1 MGETGHPVETEEQPE
16 KQLPPVRWDDRLEKV
31 LDEWHRRVWA
41 SQLAHYRRATKLR
54 RANIFLGLP
63 VTTLTAVVGTS
74 LFATLNEQQLPTAL
88 RITVGSISVAAS
100 VLSAIQTFFG
110 FAQRADKHVLAAD
123 WYAALRRRIEE
134 IRAMPKQARGD
145 ARKVLDD
152 IRREM
157 NTVSST
163 FPQIGEPDW
172 RQAAAEFGI
181 KEPPRRRRA
190 RHIPG

>member
-1 MGETGHPVETEEQPE
+1 VGDTGHPVEIQEVPE
-16 KQLPPVRWDDRLEKV
+16 KQLPPVKWDERLEDV
-31 LDEWHRRVWA
+31 LEEWHRRVWA
-41 SQLAHYRRATKLR
+41 SQLAHYRRATRLK

-74 LFATLNEQQLPTAL
+74 LFATLNEQQLPAAL
-88 RITVGSISVAAS
+88 RITIGTISVAAA

-123 WYAALRRRIEE
+123 WYAALRRKIEE
-134 IRAMPKQARGD
+134 LRAMPPKARGD

-172 RQAAAEFGI
+172 RRAAAQFGI
-181 KEPPRRRRA
+181 KEPPGRGRYRQ
-190 RHIPG
+190 IPD

>member
-1 MGETGHPVETEEQPE
+1 VGETGHPVETQEGPE
-16 KQLPPVRWDDRLEKV
+16 KQLPPVKWDDRLEGV
-31 LDEWHRRVWA
+31 LDQWHRRVWA
-41 SQLAHYRRATKLR
+41 SQLAHYRRATRLR

-74 LFATLNEQQLPTAL
+74 LFATLNEQRLPTAL

-123 WYAALRRRIEE
+123 WYAALRRKIEE

-172 RQAAAEFGI
+172 RRAAAEFGI
-181 KEPPRRRRA
+181 KEPPRRARA

>member
-1 MGETGHPVETEEQPE
+1 VGDTGHPVDIQEEPE
-16 KQLPPVRWDDRLEKV
+16 KQLPPVRWDDRLEDV
-31 LDEWHRRVWA
+31 LEQWHRRVWA
-41 SQLAHYRRATKLR
+41 SQLAHYRRATRLR

-74 LFATLNEQQLPTAL
+74 LFATLNEQRIPIAL
-88 RITVGSISVAAS
+88 RITVGTISVAAA

-123 WYAALRRRIEE
+123 WYAALRRKIEE
-134 IRAMPKQARGD
+134 LRAMPPKARGD

-172 RQAAAEFGI
+172 RRAAAEFGI
-181 KEPPRRRRA
+181 REPPGRGRP
-190 RHIPG
+190 RHIPD